1 MGLRLVDD
9 DLDVSLDLPFNASVR
24 EALCI
29 QMQRCANG
37 CTKPSFER
45 RIVESLT
52 ALIDIDL
59 KPPSTSQISYAIS
72 IAKALDIAL
81 PGEALRHKGSMID
94 FLSRYAPI
102 FKERSQKP
110 KHAFDE

>member
-1 MGLRLVDD
+1 MGLRIVDD
-9 DLDVSLDLPFNASVR
+9 DLDVSLDLPLETSIR

-37 CTKPSFER
+37 ETETAFELR
-45 RIVESLT
+45 LVESLT

-59 KPPSTSQISYAIS
+59 RPPTPSQISYAIS
-72 IAKALDIAL
+72 IAKALDVAL
-81 PGEALRHKGSMID
+81 PGEALRYKGSMFA

-102 FKERSQKP
+102 FKERMQRTRNTSS
-110 KHAFDE
+110 A